1 MGKLVR
7 LAESRNLTII
17 QSSDSVALTLF
28 VSHPLRRQAANGKQ
42 LHDRGVIGALN
53 RAARYLRMRRG
64 GAGKVFYFLD
74 NIEWSIDADVQL
86 ELSKV
91 ADTSLIWVRVPGTRI
106 SVTCANA
113 TATLVKQEQNSLP
126 PNAGFPNAPSSQ
138 QVFSGGQT
146 AHAQQPQ
153 LPHQSEGVPN
163 QRAIVT
169 MGPTGPPQ
177 VQGSHPAIECLQS

>member
-1 MGKLVR
+1 
-7 LAESRNLTII
+7 
-17 QSSDSVALTLF
+17 
-28 VSHPLRRQAANGKQ
+28 
-42 LHDRGVIGALN
+42 
-53 RAARYLRMRRG
+53 MRRG

-74 NIEWSIDADVQL
+74 NVEWSIDADVQL

-113 TATLVKQEQNSLP
+113 AATLVKQEQKALSF
-126 PNAGFPNAPSSQ
+126 NAGSFNAPRSQ
-138 QVFSGGQT
+138 QISGGQT
-146 AHAQQPQ
+146 TLAQQSQQPQ
-153 LPHQSEGVPN
+153 QSEGVPN

-177 VQGSHPAIECLQS
+177 VQGSHPAIQCLQS